1 MNKFII
7 TEEERS
13 RILNMHVER
22 TKKHYLT
29 EQETTGTTQPTTGQT
44 MTAEQLL
51 QGKEFPGLTKQVDD
65 DTVYYSLFKP
75 DNKGRLFW
83 LKFRVSPAGYFDTT
97 VSAGDPSYFG
107 IAESL
112 YNSLNSYQ
120 NFSQYS
126 SQPFDKS
133 DPEMVYGQKG
143 TKNDPKEVSQIFDT
157 LVKTYQSLSQK

>member
-1 MNKFII
+1 MKKFII
-7 TEEERS
+7 TEEERRS
-13 RILNMHVER
+13 IRSM
-22 TKKHYLT
+22 YLM

-65 DTVYYSLFKP
+65 DRVYYSLFKP
-75 DNKGRLFW
+75 DNKGRLLW
-83 LKFRVSPAGYFDTT
+83 LTFRVTPTGYFSTQ
-97 VSAGDPSYFG
+97 VAAGDPSYVG

-120 NFSQYS
+120 DFNQYS

-133 DPEMVYGQKG
+133 DPEMAYGTKG
-143 TKNDPKEVSQIFDT
+143 TKIDPQEVTQIFDT